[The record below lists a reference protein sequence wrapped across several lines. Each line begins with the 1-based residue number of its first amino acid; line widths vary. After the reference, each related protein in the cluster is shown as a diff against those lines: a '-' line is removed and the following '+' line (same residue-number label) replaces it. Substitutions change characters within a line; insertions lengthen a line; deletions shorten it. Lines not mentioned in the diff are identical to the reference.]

1 MSNLH
6 KLAVRSFDDKQHIES
21 NLLSSRML
29 DKGTT
34 HAWCARHRQEV
45 FFLNIYLIINNES
58 VAQSCAMC
66 AAGLKCAAALY

>member
-1 MSNLH
+1 
-6 KLAVRSFDDKQHIES
+6 
-21 NLLSSRML
+21 ML

-66 AAGLKCAAALY
+66 AAALRCAAALY